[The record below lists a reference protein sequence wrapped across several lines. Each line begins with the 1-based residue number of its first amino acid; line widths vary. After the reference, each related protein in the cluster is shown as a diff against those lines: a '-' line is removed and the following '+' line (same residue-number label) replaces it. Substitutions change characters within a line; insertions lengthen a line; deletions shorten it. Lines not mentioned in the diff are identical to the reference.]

1 MAIKHNQTIVKNHFR
16 KDWQRR
22 VRTHFDQ
29 PGKKVSRRNARQ
41 AKAAA
46 VAPRPIDKLRP
57 VVRCPTIKYNRRV
70 RAGRG
75 FTLAELKAAGISRQY
90 APTIGI
96 AVDARRQNLSE
107 ESLATN
113 VQRLKAYKERLIL
126 FPKKSNKPKKG
137 DSSKE
142 ELKAVADAVANNAAA
157 FPIVHADTTI
167 KAIKK
172 SEFPAPIEGGAY
184 RKLRNERA
192 NKRNQGAREKRARE
206 AAEAEADKKK

>member
-57 VVRCPTIKYNRRV
+57 VVRCPSIKYNRRV

-75 FTLAELKAAGISRQY
+75 FTLAELKAAGIPRQY
-90 APTIGI
+90 AATVGI
-96 AVDARRQNLSE
+96 SVDARRQNISE

-113 VQRLKAYKERLIL
+113 VQRLKAYTERLIL

-142 ELKAVADAVANNAAA
+142 ELKAVSEAVPVASVA
-157 FPIVHADTTI
+157 FPIIHADTSI
-167 KAIKK
+167 KEIKK
-172 SEFPAPIEGGAY
+172 ADFPAAIEGGAF

-192 NKRNQGAREKRARE
+192 NKRNAGAREKRAKE
-206 AAEAEADKKK
+206 AAEAEAEKKK